1 MYCPKCGAQNA
12 DSAAFCQSCG
22 QALIQGATSGTVPTQ
37 TGQPVYQAAASGSVP
52 RIPSYLGWAIVSIL
66 LCWPTG
72 IPATVYASRV
82 DSLVTIGD
90 VPAAQEASRKAKTWA
105 TVSTVLFVVWL
116 LIVIIAVAVGGR
128 GHLN

>member
-1 MYCPKCGAQNA
+1 MYCPKCGAQNT

-22 QALIQGATSGTVPTQ
+22 QAVSQGVTPGATPTPASQ
-37 TGQPVYQAAASGSVP
+37 QVYQAATTGAVP
-52 RIPSYLGWAIVSIL
+52 HIPSYLGWAIVSIL

-82 DSLVTIGD
+82 DGLVTIGNL
-90 VPAAQEASRKAKTWA
+90 AAAHEASRKAKTWA
-105 TVSTVLFVVWL
+105 TVSTVLFVIWL

-128 GHLN
+128 GPLN

>member
-1 MYCPKCGAQNA
+1 MYCPKCGAQNL

-22 QALIQGATSGTVPTQ
+22 QALSQGVTPSAMPTQ
-37 TGQPVYQAAASGSVP
+37 GGQPVYQAATPGSVP

-66 LCWPTG
+66 LFWPTG

-82 DSLVTIGD
+82 DSLVTTGN
-90 VPAAQEASRKAKTWA
+90 VAAAQEASRKAKTWA
-105 TVSTVLFVVWL
+105 TVSTVLFVIWL

-128 GHLN
+128 PSLY